1 MFQLDLLE
9 VLPQMLFSITRREN
23 VFFLDKNNSTTVINT
38 NEIAKHNV
46 KFSEVVS
53 CASTNDIFCYQILW
67 NLGETIE
74 VKNDKK
80 FLHVCLRLLQKF
92 HYPSNLL
99 NHYGKEAEVQN

>member
-1 MFQLDLLE
+1 MVMFQLDLLE

-53 CASTNDIFCYQILW
+53 CPSTNDIFCYQIL
-67 NLGETIE
+67 
-74 VKNDKK
+74 
-80 FLHVCLRLLQKF
+80 
-92 HYPSNLL
+92 
-99 NHYGKEAEVQN
+99 